1 MRALLRAGL
10 VVAVT
15 AVGAVAH
22 AGQVDVFGGYSF
34 TRIGEA
40 SYHGWNGALNYGLG
54 TSGKVGLTADVAGH
68 YGSADDTDL
77 SLFTYLA
84 GPRLQLA
91 GGGKLSL
98 YVHLLAGR
106 TKSTAKYSPV
116 SGVDISQ
123 SESST
128 AALVGVSADLGLS
141 DRWGLR
147 LSASY
152 FGVDAEPE
160 WESQPRVSLG
170 LSCRL
175 GGGK

>member
-1 MRALLRAGL
+1 MRALVRAGL
-10 VVAVT
+10 VVAVSV
-15 AVGAVAH
+15 VGAVAH
-22 AGQVDVFGGYSF
+22 AGQTDVFGGYSF
-34 TRIGEA
+34 TRLGED
-40 SYHGWNGALNYGLG
+40 SYHGWNGALAYGLG
-54 TSGKVGLTADVAGH
+54 TSGTLALAADVAGH

-91 GGGKLSL
+91 GGGKLRL

-106 TKSTAKYSPV
+106 TKNTAKYSPV
-116 SGVDISQ
+116 TGVDISQ
-123 SESST
+123 SAAST
-128 AALVGVSADLGLS
+128 AALAGISADLGLS
-141 DRWGLR
+141 ERWGVR

-152 FGVDAEPE
+152 FGVDADPD